1 MKGTEERKGTF
12 SMAKALQ
19 HLKRFIAAKNNEDE
33 RAEIR
38 AYVNEN
44 VDDLASA
51 FAVTREKFLS
61 AVAKVEDDEKLASLL
76 LGSIKEAQCDGRAS
90 KVEARNLS
98 AQQSADVLGSAVQ
111 WGGNAASVDVVSLLA
126 SVLTRRGDM
135 LVFACASFTVA
146 VYMDPL
152 IALAK
157 LERTDLTAFVDANGF
172 HVRWNGGKG
181 GVNLRPKELD
191 RDAFQVFVN
200 LAARACVEGSVA
212 A

>member
-1 MKGTEERKGTF
+1 MT
-12 SMAKALQ
+12 KALQ
-19 HLKRFIAAKNNEDE
+19 QLKRFIAAKNNEDE

-38 AYVNEN
+38 AYANEN
-44 VDDLASA
+44 ADDLASA

-61 AVAKVEDDEKLASLL
+61 AVAKVEDDEKLASAL
-76 LGSIKEAQCDGRAS
+76 LGSIKQASCDGRAE
-90 KVEARNLS
+90 KVETRNLS

-111 WGGNAASVDVVSLLA
+111 WEGNAASVDVVSLLA

-135 LVFACASFTVA
+135 LVFACEAFTVP

-181 GVNLRPKELD
+181 GVNLRPKQVD
-191 RDAFQVFVN
+191 RDAFKVFVK
-200 LAARACVEGSVA
+200 LAARERIEGSVA

>member
-1 MKGTEERKGTF
+1 M
-12 SMAKALQ
+12 SKALQ
-19 HLKRFIAAKNNEDE
+19 GLKRFVAAKNNEDE

-38 AYVNEN
+38 AYVNDN
-44 VDDLASA
+44 ADDLANA

-76 LGSIKEAQCDGRAS
+76 LGSIKQAFSDGRGA
-90 KVEARNLS
+90 KVEARNAS

-111 WGGNAASVDVVSLLA
+111 WEGNAASVDVVSLLA
-126 SVLTRRGDM
+126 SVLTRRGDV
-135 LVFACASFTVA
+135 LVFACDAFSVA

-157 LERTDLTAFVDANGF
+157 LGRTDLTAFVDANGF
-172 HVRWNGGKG
+172 HVRWSGGKG
-181 GVNLRPKELD
+181 GVNLRPKQVD
-191 RDAFQVFVN
+191 REDFKVFVN
-200 LAARACVEGSVA
+200 MPARTCFAGSVA